1 MEGSR
6 KEFRAKRGGL
16 GGRKAPY
23 RSAGFRDF
31 VTLEGSPKPNRSTG
45 LLKPLLKEGR
55 MARSFDGMDDIRARV
70 KASLEELRTARP
82 SLSWR

>member
-45 LLKPLLKEGR
+45 LLRPLLKDGR
-55 MARSFDGMDDIRARV
+55 MARSFDGMDEIRARV
-70 KASLEELRTARP
+70 RANLEELRTAHP